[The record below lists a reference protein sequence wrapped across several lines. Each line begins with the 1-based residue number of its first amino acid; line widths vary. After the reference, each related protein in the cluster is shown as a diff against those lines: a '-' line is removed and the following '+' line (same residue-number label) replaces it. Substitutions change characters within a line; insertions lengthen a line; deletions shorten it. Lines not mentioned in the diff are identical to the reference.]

1 MFLNILMFL
10 MYTTDFIPAALVCDF
25 EYYVNILC
33 VSVCVMWMNMHWT
46 LGYLGEMVH
55 VLIYIT
61 FIEDENAVC

>member
-33 VSVCVMWMNMHWT
+33 VSVCVMWMNMH
-46 LGYLGEMVH
+46 L
-55 VLIYIT
+55 
-61 FIEDENAVC
+61 